1 MNLNPENHMVT
12 LTNDACGLHALRT
25 HHGGG
30 SGMYVYQIKKKAK
43 FKVTIP
49 GRDAPIYCHNAT
61 GVSIALKEHG
71 RNYSVT
77 NVYNLF
83 WRRKGSDED
92 VYKRHRSKK
101 RLNGA
106 TIEKLVY
113 APPSTSPSASIIP
126 SI

>member
-1 MNLNPENHMVT
+1 MNLT
-12 LTNDACGLHALRT
+12 LDRACKAEDSSYVSPDHYITFTR
-25 HHGGG
+25 
-30 SGMYVYQIKKKAK
+30 SGEPAYQIKKKAK

-101 RLNGA
+101 KLNGA

>member
-1 MNLNPENHMVT
+1 MNLNVKDSSYINPENHMVT
-12 LTNDACGLHALRT
+12 LTNVGFDND
-25 HHGGG
+25 
-30 SGMYVYQIKKKAK
+30 GMYVYQIKKKAK

-101 RLNGA
+101 KLNGA

-113 APPSTSPSASIIP
+113 APPSTSPSVSIIP